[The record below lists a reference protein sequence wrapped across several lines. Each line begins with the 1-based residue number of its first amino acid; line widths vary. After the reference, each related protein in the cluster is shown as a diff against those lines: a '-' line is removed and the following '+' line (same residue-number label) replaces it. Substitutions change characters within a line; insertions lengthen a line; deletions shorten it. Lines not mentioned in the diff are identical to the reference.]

1 MPQFI
6 TCTVSLMPQFITC
19 TVPLMPQFIII
30 FFRGKPGQSR
40 SPHLGLNQDLDF
52 RERSSEQEPRLFEQ
66 DVHSDDIG
74 RISRMQDGSTS
85 LPRTGPRRPVGRRGM
100 GDRFSGTL
108 PGHKLGGL
116 QSVLPG
122 SRPGG
127 GGGFHEN
134 LEPDCIPMIGYNDI
148 NSPPTL
154 RVPTQPW
161 RAGLGGVP
169 NGRGRLRYPSESLGA
184 RPRYQDPEEDVD
196 YLLED
201 KRTSRTGYIKYNS
214 LSAAKY

>member
-1 MPQFI
+1 ME
-6 TCTVSLMPQFITC
+6 L
-19 TVPLMPQFIII
+19 
-30 FFRGKPGQSR
+30 
-40 SPHLGLNQDLDF
+40 
-52 RERSSEQEPRLFEQ
+52 RERSSEQELRLFEQ
-66 DVHSDDIG
+66 DVLSDDIG

-108 PGHKLGGL
+108 PGYKLGGL

-122 SRPGG
+122 SRPGGG

-154 RVPTQPW
+154 RIPTQPW
-161 RAGLGGVP
+161 RAGQGGVP
-169 NGRGRLRYPSESLGA
+169 NGGGRLRYPSESLGA

>member
-1 MPQFI
+1 MPQLI
-6 TCTVSLMPQFITC
+6 LI
-19 TVPLMPQFIII
+19 
-30 FFRGKPGQSR
+30 FRGKPGQPR
-40 SPHLGLNQDLDF
+40 SPHLGLNQDLEL
-52 RERSSEQEPRLFEQ
+52 RERSSEQELRLFEQ
-66 DVHSDDIG
+66 DVLSDDIG

-108 PGHKLGGL
+108 PGYKLGGI

-122 SRPGG
+122 SRPGGG

-154 RVPTQPW
+154 RIPTQPW
-161 RAGLGGVP
+161 RAGQGGVP
-169 NGRGRLRYPSESLGA
+169 NGGGRLRYPSESLGA